1 MAAKTTVKRRFVR
14 IRGRRGG
21 AKKQPHNM
29 AIVWCLIGALLVGLL
44 VALSQSGDEQE
55 TKVLRHRTKS
65 VVKKVVKTEQPAS
78 QKVQVVES
86 EPESEPAPEPEEE
99 DEQGDAS
106 EEQTQPEPV
115 VPPVSLGTPEPP
127 ETPNAPGVP
136 LPNGNSEEDEEE
148 EESEKSREDM
158 LNATAPNGEY
168 YIDMKTRSLLF
179 TEDSSLND
187 ENLELYLEATY
198 AATESERYDEEA
210 AERPDEN
217 KQVK

>member
-1 MAAKTTVKRRFVR
+1 MT
-14 IRGRRGG
+14 
-21 AKKQPHNM
+21 M
-29 AIVWCLIGALLVGLL
+29 VWCLIGALLVGLL

-55 TKVLRHRTKS
+55 TKVLRPRTKS

-78 QKVQVVES
+78 QKVQVV
-86 EPESEPAPEPEEE
+86 ESEPAPEPEEE

-148 EESEKSREDM
+148 EESAKSREDM

-187 ENLELYLEATY
+187 ENLELYLEETY
-198 AATESERYDEEA
+198 AETESERYDEEA